1 MFFVLLVIEPYCFGH
16 MVKGKI
22 QISKFP
28 SKIGFAY
35 GIAIQIR
42 VLTCASII
50 IFQNLCLWFLKLFLF
65 WSNFSP
71 LY

>member
-28 SKIGFAY
+28 SKIGFSY

-65 WSNFSP
+65 WSKFSP